1 MIYFMLIDQP
11 LEGTCA
17 FTGKKV
23 HFAGSYAF
31 LDNQDISRPVFEEY
45 ALKQGFTM
53 NSSTLEKLN
62 NLLIEGKRY
71 EEVQESAHHEID
83 FLEEET

>member
-1 MIYFMLIDQP
+1 LKNA
-11 LEGTCA
+11 T
-17 FTGKKV
+17 
-23 HFAGSYAF
+23 SYVNIC
-31 LDNQDISRPVFEEY
+31 LYHEEY

-71 EEVQESAHHEID
+71 EEVQKSAHHEID